1 MIRKILKIISMILA
15 ILLLTLIISTI
26 VNQILLKVEKNRY
39 SIYGQYVQVDNKEM
53 YVSLLGEGKNTI
65 VILPGSGCAGS
76 TVLYRPLAKKLAQN
90 NRVIIVEYFGYGF
103 SDDTYKDRTTQNIV
117 EETRKALK
125 QVCSEESYILM
136 PHSMSGVY
144 SLYWAMQYPEEVK
157 AIVGL
162 DMTVAQMENE
172 NNINW
177 TMFEEEAGLTK
188 EEYYNQSYP
197 LILNPLIK
205 ETGMMRWANNLY
217 NKSYY
222 EILESYNL
230 YSEKELK
237 ILKKEFNHYPSMAIL
252 KEYENNMIND
262 NIRELQ
268 NTNLPINLPVLH
280 FRATKPLE
288 VEKEYLG
295 RDTISLINKTITN
308 SNIQKIEIVE
318 GSHEVIYLD
327 AINEIVEKTNE
338 FIELTKKW
346 GK

>member
-1 MIRKILKIISMILA
+1 MIRKILKIISIILA

-76 TVLYRPLAKKLAQN
+76 TVLYRPLSKKLAQN

-117 EETRKALK
+117 EETRKAIK

-177 TMFEEEAGLTK
+177 TMFEEKAGVTK
-188 EEYYNQSYP
+188 EDYYNQSYP
-197 LILNPLIK
+197 LILNPLVK
-205 ETGMMRWANNLY
+205 ETGIMRWANNIY
-217 NKSYY
+217 NKDYY
-222 EILESYNL
+222 EILKSYNL
-230 YSEKELK
+230 YSEEELQ
-237 ILKKEFNHYPSMAIL
+237 ILKKEFNRYPSIAIL
-252 KEYENNMIND
+252 KEYYNNMVNR
-262 NIRELQ
+262 NIKQLQ
-268 NTNLPINLPVLH
+268 NTNLPKDLPVLH

-295 RDTISLINKTITN
+295 RDTISIINKTITN
-308 SNIQKIEIVE
+308 NEIQRIEIVK

-327 AINEIVEKTNE
+327 AINEIVNKTTQ
-338 FIELTKKW
+338 FINNLR
-346 GK
+346 